1 PENINF
7 MASYGK
13 GLICMP
19 LSESLASKM
28 NLKPMVEKNTDNHET
43 AFTESVDH
51 VSTTT
56 GISAFERS
64 ITALKMTEDSISPED
79 LRRPGH
85 MFPLIAKEGGVLV
98 RNGHTEATV
107 DLMKLADLKE
117 IGLCCEIMAE
127 DGTMMKQP
135 ELVTFAKDHNMVY
148 ITIKDL
154 IEYIAQHNSIIE
166 RSAEVKLPTEYGD
179 FKMVGYRDMRNNQE
193 HVAIVKGNVFD
204 QEHVL
209 VRVHSECLTGDI
221 FGSKRCD
228 CGEQLHT
235 ALKRI
240 ETAGHGVVIYLKQE
254 GRGIGL
260 LNKLKA
266 YELQEQGYD
275 TVDANLMLGFK
286 EDERTYEVAAQILRD
301 LGIQSVQL
309 MTNNPD
315 KINQLLGLGVK
326 ISDRNAIE
334 VESNEY
340 DAKYLKTKKTRMNHL
355 LDI

>member
-1 PENINF
+1 MARLPELME
-7 MASYGK
+7 MAKEFDLKIVSVAD
-13 GLICMP
+13 LIKY
-19 LSESLASKM
+19 LFERESL
-28 NLKPMVEKNTDNHET
+28 
-43 AFTESVDH
+43 
-51 VSTTT
+51 
-56 GISAFERS
+56 
-64 ITALKMTEDSISPED
+64 
-79 LRRPGH
+79 
-85 MFPLIAKEGGVLV
+85 
-98 RNGHTEATV
+98 
-107 DLMKLADLKE
+107 
-117 IGLCCEIMAE
+117 
-127 DGTMMKQP
+127 
-135 ELVTFAKDHNMVY
+135 
-148 ITIKDL
+148 
-154 IEYIAQHNSIIE
+154 IEQGE
-166 RSAEVKLPTEYGD
+166 EVVLPTEYGD

-286 EDERTYEVAAQILRD
+286 EDERTYEVADQILRD

-315 KINQLLGLGVK
+315 KINQLLDLGVK
-326 ISDRNAIE
+326 IADRNAIE